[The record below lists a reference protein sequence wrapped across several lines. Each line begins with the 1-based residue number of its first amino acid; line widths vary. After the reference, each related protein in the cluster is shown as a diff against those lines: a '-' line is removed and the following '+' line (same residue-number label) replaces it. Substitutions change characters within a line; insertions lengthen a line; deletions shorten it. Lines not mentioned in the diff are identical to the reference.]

1 MKRLISLTTAV
12 MLAALIGS
20 GCVGT
25 QTLYS
30 KASSDDI
37 KVQAKTMK
45 PALWKLALGPESVD
59 EMRILSPGKLFL
71 ALRRINTAS
80 NKDYLLVDT
89 DAGKVLWRFAREE
102 AGDYSTVLAL
112 KNIILFRKDHGGK
125 TALTALETTG
135 GKVLWTLSAKTS
147 SPVFFPFPEDRLL
160 VVLERDRAQAGLS
173 AHDLNTG
180 NLVWTRELSA
190 NAVDRLPMP
199 VVVPDGFVH
208 FYGGTEML
216 ALRDGKTLWKR
227 DDLRLGSNS
236 PPAQLAAGSLY
247 LIDESAMLHVID
259 ANSGKGRMTA
269 SLDKGMAF
277 TNISP
282 SRDMIY
288 LRGSAGER
296 DATRYKI
303 MALLSSDGKPVW
315 SYDDSE
321 PSVSNFVEENN
332 RVYFGTATTLVALDT
347 SNGRQLFKT
356 IASSTGR
363 TYPVQ
368 IRPVWDKIVFI
379 SEVIVAAF
387 DPVSGKKQYSHG
399 VTPIADLEG
408 IDRLIKI
415 YQNVLAG
422 GGSGQGNGFN
432 LSEWNRQEAA

>member
-25 QTLYS
+25 QTLYF
-30 KASSDDI
+30 KASTDDI

-45 PALWKLALGPESVD
+45 PALWK
-59 EMRILSPGKLFL
+59 
-71 ALRRINTAS
+71 
-80 NKDYLLVDT
+80 
-89 DAGKVLWRFAREE
+89 
-102 AGDYSTVLAL
+102 
-112 KNIILFRKDHGGK
+112 
-125 TALTALETTG
+125 
-135 GKVLWTLSAKTS
+135 LSAKTS

-277 TNISP
+277 TN
-282 SRDMIY
+282 
-288 LRGSAGER
+288 
-296 DATRYKI
+296 
-303 MALLSSDGKPVW
+303 
-315 SYDDSE
+315 
-321 PSVSNFVEENN
+321 
-332 RVYFGTATTLVALDT
+332 
-347 SNGRQLFKT
+347 
-356 IASSTGR
+356 
-363 TYPVQ
+363 
-368 IRPVWDKIVFI
+368 
-379 SEVIVAAF
+379 
-387 DPVSGKKQYSHG
+387 
-399 VTPIADLEG
+399 
-408 IDRLIKI
+408 
-415 YQNVLAG
+415 
-422 GGSGQGNGFN
+422 
-432 LSEWNRQEAA
+432 